1 MSPDELKFLDEN
13 ARREQIDVLE
23 SAVSLDLEEA
33 RKREELESIKQ
44 DRRERKKFATRIFW
58 VVIAYIAVVFVVL
71 FFCGYSCIYLS
82 DAVLITLLSTTTANI
97 LSLLVIVFNY
107 LFPKKIKY

>member
-1 MSPDELKFLDEN
+1 MSKIQKIELSKIVEDIGSSENKVSRNYKKALEDEELKSRTQD
-13 ARREQIDVLE
+13 REQ
-23 SAVSLDLEEA
+23 
-33 RKREELESIKQ
+33 
-44 DRRERKKFATRIFW
+44 RKKFATRIFW

-107 LFPKKIKY
+107 LFPKK